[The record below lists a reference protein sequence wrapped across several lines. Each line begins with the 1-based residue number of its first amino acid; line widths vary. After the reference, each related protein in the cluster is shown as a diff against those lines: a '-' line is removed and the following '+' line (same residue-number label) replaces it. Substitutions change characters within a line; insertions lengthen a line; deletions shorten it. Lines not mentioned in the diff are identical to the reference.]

1 MQAHEII
8 KRKITDNGIKQTFV
22 AEKAGM
28 SRELLRRSL
37 DGTRTMKADE
47 FIKICRTLSMDL
59 KDFEETEK

>member
-59 KDFEETEK
+59 KDFEEAEK